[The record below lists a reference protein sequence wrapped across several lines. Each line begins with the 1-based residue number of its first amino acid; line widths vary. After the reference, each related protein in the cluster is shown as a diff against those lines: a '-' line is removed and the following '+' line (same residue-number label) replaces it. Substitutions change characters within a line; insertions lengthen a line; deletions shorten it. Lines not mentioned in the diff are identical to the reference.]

1 MSEFYSDISFLIYNI
16 SNANADNESSDE
28 IKTELENLND
38 RLFSNSSRESTSSDH
53 AKKILDSYMSK
64 DFGFFLDKF
73 AKIPKQITDL
83 RSNFVPIEILNSNY
97 TNQTLGSGD
106 ISGDSTNVP
115 DNLSF
120 KESYENAFMRILG
133 MPESSDIKDDEEIF
147 VITKDFTINKIKFG
161 LLKSQ
166 NPGESSADGL
176 DILDERQ
183 RNIRDRI
190 VLLSEEFYSR
200 KSIKNSLQ
208 ETPEDITS
216 TGVGTSLPQKIKISA
231 KDINDNPNNF
241 GKICYLK
248 CLPVQDSRF
257 LKCISE
263 SGKIVSKPFD
273 DRMIKVVNKEKIK
286 TSFLENLIRM
296 RLDRI
301 SGRIYGDDQSLN
313 LDGKQ
318 SGTFASENGIGE
330 FSILEQLL
338 LEKLAIMLDA
348 QGEKYYELLKK
359 IIDDAKI
366 EIKNEN
372 KASKPPDLPGDG
384 DKKAVDEGNINDLKL
399 ALEIQ
404 EAILYVLKD
413 TNVSSYLYELN
424 SSQTKSN
431 KTLEGYIRN
440 SSGFDDPISNSLISI
455 IESEASIYRDLINE
469 KISSTGSTGSK
480 DGEPA
485 PDYGKPDGAISPIS
499 GDDHNPIGIVD
510 IIVYALAL
518 FSLDE
523 TSLFNLLNQKQKENL
538 AKTLSKDANANSI
551 FSSLDLNLTSPV
563 ESINKLTI
571 AIYTYY
577 SFFIKSMSQKDLL
590 DIPGILLESDGIEL
604 GAQTGVA

>member
-1 MSEFYSDISFLIYNI
+1 VSEFYSDISQVILNI
-16 SNANADNESSDE
+16 TEKNFESDE
-28 IKTELENLND
+28 IITELVDFLD
-38 RLFSNSSRESTSSDH
+38 RLSLNRSEGSTSSDH

-97 TNQTLGSGD
+97 TNQTLGAGD

-166 NPGESSADGL
+166 NPSESSADGL

-200 KSIKNSLQ
+200 KSIINSLQ
-208 ETPEDITS
+208 ETPKDTTS
-216 TGVGTSLPQKIKISA
+216 TGVGTSLTQKIKISA
-231 KDINDNPNNF
+231 KDISDNPNNF

-257 LKCISE
+257 LRCISE

-273 DRMIKVVNKEKIK
+273 DRMIKIVNKEKIK

-301 SGRIYGDDQSLN
+301 SGRIYGDDQSFDS
-313 LDGKQ
+313 DGKQ

-366 EIKNEN
+366 EIKNDN
-372 KASKPPDLPGDG
+372 KASERPSLPGDG
-384 DKKAVDEGNINDLKL
+384 DKKAVDEGNIDDLKL

-469 KISSTGSTGSK
+469 KISSTGAAGSE

-485 PDYGKPDGAISPIS
+485 PDYGKSDGAISPIS

-538 AKTLSKDANANSI
+538 AKTLSKDANANSL

-577 SFFIKSMSQKDLL
+577 SFFIKSMGQKDLSDISAVSDESEGIIL
-590 DIPGILLESDGIEL
+590 DSSGDS
-604 GAQTGVA
+604 